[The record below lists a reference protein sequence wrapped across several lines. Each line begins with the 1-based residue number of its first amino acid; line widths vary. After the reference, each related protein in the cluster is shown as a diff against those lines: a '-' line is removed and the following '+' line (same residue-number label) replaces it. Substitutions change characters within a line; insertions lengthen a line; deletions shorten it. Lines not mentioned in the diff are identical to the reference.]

1 MWKHELI
8 QFFLF
13 LVWILATSLG
23 CFKKWK
29 IHESLVIIDP
39 LPGKEANDLT
49 YANKLISYLIQ
60 HFFNISKVNMDLKHN
75 ILLGCKWE
83 KLCTANIFLSKWVC
97 NKAILCSYWE
107 VYKAGV
113 ICILKLNIIMQKFSL
128 PNVLTCN
135 TMTTHSYICVLP
147 KRPDSTLFLCF
158 A

>member
-1 MWKHELI
+1 MCQLNNTSSETLCCLLKLASSTSALLAKPCQMDGSMWFQLCHNLSRSI
-8 QFFLF
+8 CGNMSWYSSFFF

-29 IHESLVIIDP
+29 IHESFVIIDL

-97 NKAILCSYWE
+97 
-107 VYKAGV
+107 
-113 ICILKLNIIMQKFSL
+113 Q
-128 PNVLTCN
+128 
-135 TMTTHSYICVLP
+135 
-147 KRPDSTLFLCF
+147 
-158 A
+158 